1 MTDTRQ
7 GNKLNDPEQEIERLQ
22 RIITALMD
30 RAERSLDSQG
40 SDFGLFQTTLAL
52 EQTVAQ
58 RTLELESALAANDK
72 INRDLLRLTQTLR
85 QEIQVRRE
93 EEALRAGQYAV
104 LEKIAATAP
113 VEEILASLAAWT
125 EQQEAMGMASIL
137 LLGDNNCIEACYG
150 PSLPEDY
157 NNAFL
162 GVEIGPKVGSCGTAM
177 YRKET
182 VVVSDIST
190 DPLWAEFRDTAL
202 QYDLKACWSA
212 PILTPQGKVLGSF
225 AVYNKAVASPTPRQL
240 ELISGA
246 VYLAGIAIER
256 SQAEARIQYM
266 AHHDHLTGLPNRTFL
281 MEQVELAI
289 QEARPEHSRV
299 ALLMVDLDRFK
310 DVNDSLG
317 HHTGDLLLQE
327 VAERLGNAAR
337 EGDMVAR
344 LGGDEFVLALPRL
357 TDTQTPSAVA
367 QKVLDQ
373 LSEPFH
379 TQTQAFQ
386 LGASIGISVYPDD
399 GHTAQELLRAADTA
413 MYAAKKE
420 GRGHYQYFTHALNQ
434 AAHERMALLS
444 QLQQAIR
451 NREFLLHYQPLY
463 CLRTGELRGAEAL
476 LRWQHPQRGMLFPG
490 QFLYLLEEHGLM
502 VEVGDRVLKAACQQ
516 AADWQKAGLPPIRL
530 AVNVAA
536 DQLYRGNLVA
546 SVKQNLRSTGLEPG
560 RLMLEFTETVLLKH
574 SDAIISTMRGLKK
587 MGVRLAL
594 DDFGTGYSSLSYLH
608 RFPVDQLKIDQSFIH
623 GLEKGGGTLPI
634 VQSIV
639 QLAETLGLQAVAEGL
654 ESEVQQRTMADLG
667 CPLGQGFYLGYP
679 VSAEEFATLLQ
690 AIPTHGTYITE

>member
-1 MTDTRQ
+1 M
-7 GNKLNDPEQEIERLQ
+7 
-22 RIITALMD
+22 
-30 RAERSLDSQG
+30 
-40 SDFGLFQTTLAL
+40 
-52 EQTVAQ
+52 
-58 RTLELESALAANDK
+58 
-72 INRDLLRLTQTLR
+72 
-85 QEIQVRRE
+85 
-93 EEALRAGQYAV
+93 
-104 LEKIAATAP
+104 
-113 VEEILASLAAWT
+113 
-125 EQQEAMGMASIL
+125 
-137 LLGDNNCIEACYG
+137 LLGEDNCIEACFG
-150 PSLPEDY
+150 PSLPEAY
-157 NNAFL
+157 NKAFIGL
-162 GVEIGPKVGSCGTAM
+162 EIGPNVGSCGTAM
-177 YRKET
+177 YRRET
-182 VVVSDIST
+182 VVVTDISS
-190 DPLWAEFRDTAL
+190 DPLWESSRATAL
-202 QYDLKACWSA
+202 QYGLTACWST
-212 PILTPQGKVLGSF
+212 PIMTPQGNVLGSF
-225 AVYNKAVASPTPRQL
+225 AVYRKEVASPSPRQL
-240 ELISGA
+240 ELVSGA

-256 SQAEARIQYM
+256 HRAEARIQYM

-281 MEQVELAI
+281 MEQVEKAI
-289 QEARPEHSRV
+289 KRAGTDDSRI

-327 VAERLGNAAR
+327 VAERLSSAVR
-337 EGDMVAR
+337 SGDIVAR
-344 LGGDEFVLALPRL
+344 LGGDEFVLALPEL
-357 TDTQTPSAVA
+357 KDTQAPSSVA

-379 TQTQAFQ
+379 THNQAFQ
-386 LGASIGISVYPDD
+386 LGASIGISVYPED
-399 GHTAQELLRAADTA
+399 GHTAQELLRTADTA

-451 NREFLLHYQPLY
+451 NSEFLLHYQPLY

-476 LRWQHPQRGMLFPG
+476 LRWQHPQRGLLYPG

-502 VEVGDRVLKAACQQ
+502 VEVGSRVLEAACLQ
-516 AADWQKAGLPPIRL
+516 AGEWQKAGLPPIRL

-536 DQLYRGNLVA
+536 DQLYRGDLMALV
-546 SVKQNLRSTGLEPG
+546 QQCLRHTGLEPG

-574 SDAIISTMRGLKK
+574 SDAIISSMRGLKK

-608 RFPVDQLKIDQSFIH
+608 RFPVDQLKIDQSFIQ

-654 ESEVQQRTMADLG
+654 ETETQQKVMTDLG

-679 VSAEEFATLLQ
+679 VSAEEFTALLQ
-690 AIPTHGTYITE
+690 TVPTQGTYMTE